1 MSEAPQEVQLP
12 LAEFDRS
19 QLPVEQRELTGDDFR
34 EAVREHLSEQ
44 FADQGGAAQIVV
56 TEDRIIMRWTDDTE
70 PKSLSHIGIEQLKAG
85 NLEKGVATLRVA
97 LQRNPNDPDSL
108 YNLGMALNEV
118 GDTEEAIN
126 VLEALLHLNP
136 QHAPGWTALGVA
148 HSTTGRDDEAV
159 ASFAK
164 ATELAP
170 THGHAH
176 KNLGALM
183 AKLGHT
189 AAAMPSLAKAVA
201 LLPNDAQAWINLAMA
216 LEQTEQWNAS
226 DAAYQNV
233 MRLEGSGE
241 LGQRAEEGRSRI
253 AGVLFHNQTTGPR
266 ADAMSY
272 CHDALEHFEGMPQ
285 PEVQKITF
293 EIAMLGSRGINLN
306 DSAKKHT
313 LQSLPGAFSGLHLL
327 CLQYV
332 GFQLLDPSID
342 VGIDLSAE
350 YQAALELRRKK
361 QE

>member
-12 LAEFDRS
+12 LSEFDRA
-19 QLPVEQRELTGDDFR
+19 QLPVEQRELSGDDFR
-34 EAVREHLSEQ
+34 EAVREHLSAQ

-56 TEDRIIMRWTDDTE
+56 TEDRIIMRWTDNTE
-70 PKSLSHIGIEQLKAG
+70 PKPLSHVGIEQLKAG

-97 LQRNPNDPDSL
+97 LQRTPNDPDAL
-108 YNLGMALNEV
+108 YNLGMALTEV
-118 GDTEEAIN
+118 GEIEDAIRT
-126 VLEALLHLNP
+126 LETLLNLQP

-148 HSTTGRDDEAV
+148 QSATGRDDEAV

-201 LLPNDAQAWINLAMA
+201 LLPDDAQAWINLAMA
-216 LEQTEQWNAS
+216 LEQTEQWNAA

-241 LGQRAEEGRSRI
+241 IGQRAEEGRSRI
-253 AGVLFHNQTTGPR
+253 AGVLFHNQNTCPR
-266 ADAMSY
+266 PDAISY
-272 CHDALEHFEGMPQ
+272 LLDALERFDGMPQ
-285 PEVQKITF
+285 PEVQKIAF

-306 DSAKKHT
+306 DPAKKHT
-313 LQSLPGAFSGLHLL
+313 LQSLPGSFSGLHLL

-332 GFQLLDPSID
+332 GFQILDPTID

-350 YQAALELRRKK
+350 YQAALELHLS
-361 QE
+361 Q

>member
-19 QLPVEQRELTGDDFR
+19 QLPVEQRELNGDDFR
-34 EAVREHLSEQ
+34 EAVREHLSAQ

-56 TEDRIIMRWTDDTE
+56 TDDRIIMRWTDNTE
-70 PKSLSHIGIEQLKAG
+70 PKSLSHVGIEQLKAG

-97 LQRNPNDPDSL
+97 LQRNPNDLDAL
-108 YNLGMALNEV
+108 YNLGMALTEV
-118 GDTEEAIN
+118 GEIEEAIR
-126 VLEALLHLNP
+126 VLEGLLNLES

-148 HSTTGRDDEAV
+148 QSTAGREDEAV

-164 ATELAP
+164 ATEFAP
-170 THGHAH
+170 NDGHAH

-201 LLPNDAQAWINLAMA
+201 LLPDNAQAWINLAMA
-216 LEQTEQWNAS
+216 LEQTEQWNAA

-233 MRLEGSGE
+233 MRLEGNGE

-253 AGVLFHNQTTGPR
+253 AAALFHNQTTGPR
-266 ADAMSY
+266 PDAISY
-272 CHDALEHFEGMPQ
+272 CLDALERFEGMPQ
-285 PEVQKITF
+285 PEVQKIAF

-306 DSAKKHT
+306 DPEKTHT
-313 LQSLPGAFSGLHLL
+313 LQSLPGTFSGLHLL

-332 GFQLLDPSID
+332 GFQLLDPTID

-350 YQAALELRRKK
+350 YQAAIEIHRRK
-361 QE
+361 